1 MAEDHIDRAQKFLDS
16 LQRLGEQLKAAEDR
30 QGFYLAQM
38 LQLKQAGKTDDTEY
52 QELNGKSQSLQLL
65 IDKYRPVYL
74 ERMEMVKNVQ
84 ATVRKRRM
92 KRG

>member
-1 MAEDHIDRAQKFLDS
+1 MAEDHIDRAQNFLDS

-38 LQLKQAGKTDDTEY
+38 LQLKQAGKTDDAEY

>member
-52 QELNGKSQSLQLL
+52 QELNGQSQSLQLL

>member
-1 MAEDHIDRAQKFLDS
+1 MAEDHLDRAQKFLDS

-38 LQLKQAGKTDDTEY
+38 LKLKQMGKTDSAEY
-52 QELNGKSQSLQLL
+52 QELNEKSQSLQAL
-65 IDKYRPVYL
+65 IDKHRPVYL

-92 KRG
+92 K

>member
-38 LQLKQAGKTDDTEY
+38 LQLKQAGKTDDAEY

>member
-38 LQLKQAGKTDDTEY
+38 LQLKQAGKTDDAEY

-74 ERMEMVKNVQ
+74 ERMEMVENVQ

>member
-16 LQRLGEQLKAAEDR
+16 LQRLGEQLKAAEDH

-38 LQLKQAGKTDDTEY
+38 LQLKQAGKTGDAEY

>member
-38 LQLKQAGKTDDTEY
+38 LQLKQAGKTGDAEY

-74 ERMEMVKNVQ
+74 ERMEMAKNAQV
-84 ATVRKRRM
+84 AVRKRRM
-92 KRG
+92 KRN

>member
-1 MAEDHIDRAQKFLDS
+1 MAEDHLDRAQKFLDS

-38 LQLKQAGKTDDTEY
+38 LKLKQAGKTESAEY
-52 QELNGKSQSLQLL
+52 QELNEKSQSLQAL

-74 ERMEMVKNVQ
+74 ERLEMVKNVQ

-92 KRG
+92 KRN

>member
-16 LQRLGEQLKAAEDR
+16 LQRLGEQLKAAENR

-38 LQLKQAGKTDDTEY
+38 LQLKQAGKTDDAEY

>member
-38 LQLKQAGKTDDTEY
+38 LQLKQAGKTGDAEY

>member
-1 MAEDHIDRAQKFLDS
+1 MAEDHLDRAQKFLDS

-38 LQLKQAGKTDDTEY
+38 LKLKQAGKTESAEY
-52 QELNGKSQSLQLL
+52 QLNEKSQSLQAL
-65 IDKYRPVYL
+65 IDKHRPVYL
-74 ERMEMVKNVQ
+74 ERLEMVKNVQ

-92 KRG
+92 KRN

>member
-1 MAEDHIDRAQKFLDS
+1 MAEDHLDRAQKFLDS

-38 LQLKQAGKTDDTEY
+38 LKLKQTGKTDSAEY
-52 QELNGKSQSLQLL
+52 QELNEKSLSLQAL

-74 ERMEMVKNVQ
+74 ERLEMVKNVQ

-92 KRG
+92 KWN